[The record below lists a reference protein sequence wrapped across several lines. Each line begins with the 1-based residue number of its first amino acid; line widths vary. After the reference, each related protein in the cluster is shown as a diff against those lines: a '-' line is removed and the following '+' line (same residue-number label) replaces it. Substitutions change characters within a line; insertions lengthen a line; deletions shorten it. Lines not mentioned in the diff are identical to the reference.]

1 MMPKKIAEMLGR
13 KIFKSSRYIGVFV
26 IFLIIV
32 YIGLEKLLEK
42 TLSRIEV
49 IKQILSLVSFIGG
62 LVGVLIVEKLRKIWW
77 CPYFEIESWQENKIL
92 ALKYENGDINYR
104 IRVKN
109 IGNTPAINCIVQI
122 SLEDFKPEDIEK
134 CDFSDEE
141 CQEEFGNKCPFIKS
155 SSEFAEIEDE
165 PLLWDF
171 QPYGERPMRINI
183 PPQTSFLVTIARFRK
198 RGWYLELLSENPERP
213 RVWLK
218 IRPPDNR
225 DNFVKEYKIKIKV
238 CGDNFH
244 PFQKEVV
251 LKSPPY
257 NSTEASLSV
266 KMLYLRNQVE
276 KQKKY

>member
-1 MMPKKIAEMLGR
+1 MPKKLLKERIFQILIYGGGFIA
-13 KIFKSSRYIGVFV
+13 
-26 IFLIIV
+26 IFLLV
-32 YIGLEKLLEK
+32 YKKIAHTNSGEHVLA
-42 TLSRIEV
+42 
-49 IKQILSLVSFIGG
+49 LVSFIGG
-62 LVGVLIVEKLRKIWW
+62 LTGVLIVEKLKKILW
-77 CPYFEIESWQENKIL
+77 CPYLEIESWQENKIL

-122 SLEDFKPEDIEK
+122 SLEDFKPEDIEE
-134 CDFSDEE
+134 CSFSDEG
-141 CQEEFGNKCPFIKS
+141 CQEEFGNKCPFIKN

-171 QPYGERPMRINI
+171 QPYGEKPMRINI

-198 RGWYLELLSENPERP
+198 RRWYLELLSENPERP

-257 NSTEASLSV
+257 NSTEAALSV
-266 KMLYLRNQVE
+266 KMLYLRRQVE